1 MQPQKNS
8 VLGTIIKIFSGVLVL
23 GLVGFVFSQIGN
35 KTPVVEAP
43 VLDKPVVDKPVL
55 DKPVVEAPVLDAE
68 APLTGET
75 GEKTPTITNPVT
87 NTNERKYKDGIYSA
101 TGNYISPAFR
111 EELGI
116 TLTIESDTVVAATF
130 DGKAS
135 NSTSIKY
142 QKNFKNGFDQYVIG
156 KNIDSLKIQ
165 VVNGSS
171 LTPKGFIDALKK
183 IKKEAQT

>member
-8 VLGTIIKIFSGVLVL
+8 VLGTIIKILSGVLVL
-23 GLVGFVFSQIGN
+23 GLVGFVFSQMGN

-43 VLDKPVVDKPVL
+43 S
-55 DKPVVEAPVLDAE
+55 
-68 APLTGET
+68 T
-75 GEKTPTITNPVT
+75 GEKKPTITNPVT
-87 NTNERKYKDGIYSA
+87 NTNERKYKDGTYSA
-101 TGNYISPAFR
+101 RGSYFSPAFI

-130 DGKAS
+130 DVGAS
-135 NSTSIKY
+135 NSTSVKY
-142 QKNFKNGFDQYVIG
+142 QNNFKNGFDQYVIG
-156 KNIDSLKIQ
+156 KNIDSLKLQ

>member
-43 VLDKPVVDKPVL
+43 VLDKPVVEAPVL
-55 DKPVVEAPVLDAE
+55 DKPVVEATVLDAE
-68 APLTGET
+68 APLTEET

-87 NTNERKYKDGIYSA
+87 NTNERKYKDGTYSA

-130 DGKAS
+130 EGKAS

-156 KNIDSLKIQ
+156 KNIDSMKLQ

>member
-35 KTPVVEAP
+35 KT
-43 VLDKPVVDKPVL
+43 
-55 DKPVVEAPVLDAE
+55 PVVEAPVLDAE

-142 QKNFKNGFDQYVIG
+142 QNNFKNGFDQYVIG

>member
-43 VLDKPVVDKPVL
+43 VLDKPVVDK
-55 DKPVVEAPVLDAE
+55 E
-68 APLTGET
+68 APLTEET
-75 GEKTPTITNPVT
+75 GEKTPTVTNPVT
-87 NTNERKYKDGIYSA
+87 NTNERKYKDGTYSA

-130 DGKAS
+130 EGKAS

-156 KNIDSLKIQ
+156 KNIDSMKLQ